1 MRTWGLRILRATF
14 MAVVAWFLY
23 QVLDH
28 YGYASLFLPIVGIV
42 FLLWFAEQA
51 RRIATRR
58 KKERDWDRWEAA
70 IVDPA
75 ERPNAIAEVR
85 AALHR
90 AQRLGPRLKQE
101 QAHLSVILAELL
113 DANGTPREGTR
124 VLAKVDLDALSPS
137 QAVAVRHAKVVTYL
151 SAGMIDD
158 AETAL
163 AVRAEDSGEP
173 DMDARLDLLGA
184 MIAIERGDAARARE
198 VADEVEKRLPDD
210 ESLRAEAQ
218 VVRAASFDAQGDPE
232 RAIELMRTLDDATL
246 DALAKLGPERVRPL
260 ASAALQPAAAA
271 REPEASS
278 PEPA

>member
-28 YGYASLFLPIVGIV
+28 YGYAYLFLPIVGTV
-42 FLLWFAEQA
+42 FLLWFGEQA
-51 RRIATRR
+51 RRIYTRR

-70 IVDPA
+70 IVDP
-75 ERPNAIAEVR
+75 EQRSGAIAEVR
-85 AALHR
+85 AALTR

-124 VLAKVDLDALSPS
+124 VLAKVDLESLSPA

-163 AVRAEDSGEP
+163 AVRARDSGEP

-184 MIAIERGDAARARE
+184 MIAIERDDPARALE
-198 VADEVEKRLPDD
+198 VADEVEQRLPDD
-210 ESLRAEAQ
+210 ESIRAEAR
-218 VVRAASFDAQGDPE
+218 VVRAAALDAQGEAE
-232 RAIELMRTLDDATL
+232 RALDVMRTLDDATL
-246 DALAKLGPERVRPL
+246 DGLAKLGPERVRPL
-260 ASAALQPAAAA
+260 AAAA
-271 REPEASS
+271 RAR
-278 PEPA
+278 